1 MSLTYRT
8 RKKIGTVNVS
18 LRYRPNKDIDIWIAT
33 PFKLPAEDW
42 DQANQ
47 CYKRNL
53 IIKSPRTEIEKI
65 KNEKIKL
72 FNRQLEEF
80 NDEVYNFISGNNYN
94 IDSQKLRQLID
105 EKFNRQKIKP
115 TKATVLPSL
124 MTNLIDHYIEQKS
137 VSILGVQHE
146 LSSTTIRTYNTLKN
160 RIEKFDKNL
169 KVEDINDDFRIAYIK
184 WATKLYTENTIHNN
198 LKKIKTFIKF
208 ADGKNWKID
217 KSVLN
222 WSYIEPEK
230 KYSEPT
236 ISFKEQERIRNLKLS
251 GTLENSRDWL
261 LIGCQVGLRISDLL
275 TLKKEM
281 IVKEC
286 LIPITMKK
294 VKKQLVIS
302 LSDNVIEIL
311 NKRNGEF
318 PPRISHQ
325 KFNQHIKK
333 ICRLAKMNERIEG
346 GKRSSQS
353 KKVDGTYEKW
363 ELITSHTCRRTFV
376 TLYRNAFNDDGLIQN
391 NTGHSSTKMLD
402 TYDFSPLSIDNAI
415 KLKEKM
421 DELHLRQQKERINQ
435 Q

>member
-1 MSLTYRT
+1 MSLTYRI
-8 RKKIGTVNVS
+8 RKKSGIVKIS
-18 LRYRPNKDIDIWIAT
+18 LRYRPNSNTDIWIVT
-33 PFKLPAEDW
+33 PFSVPAEDW
-42 DQANQ
+42 DQENQ
-47 CYKRNL
+47 CYRRSALVKIPRNDVD
-53 IIKSPRTEIEKI
+53 KNR
-65 KNEKIKL
+65 NEKIKTL
-72 FNRQLEEF
+72 NRELEKF
-80 NDEVYNFISGNNYN
+80 ADEVDTFICGNGYEV
-94 IDSQKLRQLID
+94 DSQKLKSLVDQ
-105 EKFNRQKIKP
+105 KFGRTKP
-115 TKATVLPSL
+115 EHVKEARSTNL
-124 MTNLIDHYIEQKS
+124 MSKLIDHYIEQKS

-146 LSSTTIRTYNTLKN
+146 LSSATIRTYNTLKN

-184 WATKLYTENTIHNN
+184 WATKLYTDNTIHNN

-208 ADGKNWKID
+208 AEGKNWKID

-230 KYSEPT
+230 KYSEPI
-236 ISFKEQERIRNLKLS
+236 ISFEEQERIRNLKLS
-251 GTLENSRDWL
+251 GTLGNSRDWI

-281 IVKEC
+281 IVEDC

-294 VKKQLVIS
+294 VKKQLIIS
-302 LSDNVIEIL
+302 LSANIIEIL

-318 PPRISHQ
+318 PPRVSHQ
-325 KFNQHIKK
+325 KFNQHIKN

-353 KKVDGTYEKW
+353 KKIDGTYEKW

-391 NTGHSSTKMLD
+391 NTGHSTTKMLD
-402 TYDFSPLSIDNAI
+402 AYDYSPLSIDNAVT
-415 KLKEKM
+415 LKKKM

>member
-1 MSLTYRT
+1 MSLTYRI
-8 RKKIGTVNVS
+8 RKKSGTVKIY
-18 LRYRPNKDIDIWIAT
+18 LRYRPRAKTDIWVVT
-33 PFKLPAEDW
+33 PFSVPAEHW
-42 DQANQ
+42 DHGNQ
-47 CYKRNL
+47 CYSKSELVKIPRNDVD
-53 IIKSPRTEIEKI
+53 KNR
-65 KNEKIKL
+65 NEKIKTL
-72 FNRQLEEF
+72 NRELEKF
-80 NDEVYNFISGNNYN
+80 ADEVDTFICSNGYEV
-94 IDSQKLRQLID
+94 DSNKLKSFID
-105 EKFNRQKIKP
+105 EKFGGKKP
-115 TKATVLPSL
+115 EHVKEVRSSNL
-124 MTNLIDHYIEQKS
+124 MINLIDYYIEQKS
-137 VSILGVQHE
+137 VTILGIQHE
-146 LSSTTIRTYNTLKN
+146 LSSATIRTYNTLKN
-160 RIEKFDKNL
+160 RIEKLDKNL
-169 KVEDINDDFRIAYIK
+169 KVEDINHDFRIAYTK
-184 WATKLYTENTIHNN
+184 WATKIYTDNTIHNN

-208 ADGKNWKID
+208 AEGKNWKID

-230 KYSEPT
+230 KFSEPIIT
-236 ISFKEQERIRNLKLS
+236 FQEQEQIRNLKLS
-251 GTLENSRDWL
+251 GTLENSRDWV

-281 IVKEC
+281 IVEEC

-302 LSDNVIEIL
+302 LSDNIIEIL

-318 PPRISHQ
+318 PPRVSHQ

-391 NTGHSSTKMLD
+391 NTGHADTKMLD
-402 TYDFSPLSIDNAI
+402 LYDSSPISLDNALT
-415 KLKEKM
+415 LKSKM
-421 DELHLRQQKERINQ
+421 DELHLHQQKERMNNQ
-435 Q
+435 